1 MITINPFSPRHSV
14 GGKIDGGRVARDR
27 IGSIECCVYYVII
40 IVALNALAIAKG
52 KYVQMHCIT
61 CGAFDD
67 TNDLKQP
74 KKKTK
79 NKTKQSIRTAA
90 EWVRK
95 KRSLCTRQRRCQDNL
110 DSAIYIYIFRF

>member
-74 KKKTK
+74 NKK
-79 NKTKQSIRTAA
+79 NKKQNQAEHQDSSRMGTKKAFVMHQTAS
-90 EWVRK
+90 WPG
-95 KRSLCTRQRRCQDNL
+95 
-110 DSAIYIYIFRF
+110 